1 MSLFFFG
8 NILFSSDAVLFCLR
22 IVFTNSVF
30 QVPPQRIVR
39 WVEILG
45 IGWPGV
51 VSLIRNKSAPWEVIP
66 EVFKCS
72 VQKMG
77 RYQNTFSSRTLEYL
91 RHNFPWDRLILRQTD
106 KPWQSYSYYLN
117 PPDYFLRGYP
127 KDRVCDNNQQTGED
141 IIGKEITRIQQEM
154 LNRVVDNFNVRVAAV
169 LCRCMERT

>member
-30 QVPPQRIVR
+30 QVPPQKIVR

-45 IGWPGV
+45 TGWPGV
-51 VSLIRNKSAPWEVIP
+51 VSLMRNTSVPWEVIL

-72 VQKMG
+72 VREM
-77 RYQNTFSSRTLEYL
+77 RCHQNTFSNRTLEYL

-106 KPWQSYSYYLN
+106 NPWPSYSQDLN
-117 PPDYFLRGYP
+117 PPDYFLRGYL
-127 KDRVCDNNQQTGED
+127 KDRVCDNNPQTRED
-141 IIGKEITRIQQEM
+141 IIRKGIRQIPQEM
-154 LNRVVDNFNVRVAAV
+154 LNRAVENFNV
-169 LCRCMERT
+169 